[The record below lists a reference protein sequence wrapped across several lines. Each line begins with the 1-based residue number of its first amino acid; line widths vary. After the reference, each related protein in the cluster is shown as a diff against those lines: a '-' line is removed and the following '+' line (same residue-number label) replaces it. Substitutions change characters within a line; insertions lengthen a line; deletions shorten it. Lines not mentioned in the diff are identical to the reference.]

1 MYVPG
6 VAWCIYI
13 LADVCMYQVLPGVYI
28 YTSRCMYVPGVAWCI
43 YIY

>member
-6 VAWCIYI
+6 VAWYIYI

-28 YTSRCMYVPGVAWCI
+28 YFCLRVYLKLFWQE
-43 YIY
+43 